1 VKLDTISQ
9 LEKGERLGDISHN
22 VRSAHFSVSKIH
34 DNAHRITE
42 SVKSGTKVFV

>member
-1 VKLDTISQ
+1 VKLDKISQ

-22 VRSAHFSVSKIH
+22 VRSAHFSISKIH
-34 DNAHRITE
+34 DNADRITE